1 MFVKLME
8 GEHSRQRVW
17 GRNMKTRPAWS
28 EQSEGGD
35 DTAAQV
41 PCRNMKASA
50 RTAEGEGKP
59 LGGGGGVRGGG
70 RG

>member
-1 MFVKLME
+1 
-8 GEHSRQRVW
+8 
-17 GRNMKTRPAWS
+17 MKTRPAWS

-35 DTAAQV
+35 NTAAQV
-41 PCRNMKASA
+41 PCRNVKASA